1 MASEESRNF
10 LAIAIRGEAKDNSSS
25 DKNFEIQSL
34 TNKNGTPIISKPT
47 QSVLTDYPAFM
58 GHKCKLQQR
67 PNGTPFSN
75 EEDILGRWRVFKDLL
90 NPVNFTP

>member
-34 TNKNGTPIISKPT
+34 KNFE
-47 QSVLTDYPAFM
+47 QEW
-58 GHKCKLQQR
+58 H
-67 PNGTPFSN
+67 SN
-75 EEDILGRWRVFKDLL
+75 H
-90 NPVNFTP
+90 